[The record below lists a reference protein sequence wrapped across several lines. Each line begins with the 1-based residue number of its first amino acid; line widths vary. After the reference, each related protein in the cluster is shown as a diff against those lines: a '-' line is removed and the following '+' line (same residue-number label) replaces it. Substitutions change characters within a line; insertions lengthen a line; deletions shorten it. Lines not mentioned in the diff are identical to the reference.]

1 MNVTIE
7 KLVEETDAGR
17 CVGIEIRN
25 KSAKIILEYPE
36 TYCSSGYLKSPPQP
50 SVHPGETGMAVFVKT
65 QNSLRGSVGVL
76 SYKFNHKRFFLYF
89 SNPFDY
95 VLYNNE
101 FALHIADE
109 SVLTDD
115 KLYESLTLG
124 HAPQPYEKRNIR
136 HGNSSLKVK
145 GEGAQIAATMSANA
159 KPIIKLEFSD

>member
-1 MNVTIE
+1 
-7 KLVEETDAGR
+7 
-17 CVGIEIRN
+17 
-25 KSAKIILEYPE
+25 
-36 TYCSSGYLKSPPQP
+36 
-50 SVHPGETGMAVFVKT
+50 MAVFVKT

-76 SYKFNHKRFFLYF
+76 SYKFNKQRFFLYF

-109 SVLTDD
+109 SVQTDD
-115 KLYESLTLG
+115 KLYENLTLG

-136 HGNSSLKVK
+136 QGNSSLKVK
-145 GEGAQIAATMSANA
+145 GEGAQVAATMSANA